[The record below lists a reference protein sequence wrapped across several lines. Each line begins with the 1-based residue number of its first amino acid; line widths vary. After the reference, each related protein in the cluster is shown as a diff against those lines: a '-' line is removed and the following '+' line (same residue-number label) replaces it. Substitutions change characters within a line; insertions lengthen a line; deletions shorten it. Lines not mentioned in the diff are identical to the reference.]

1 MLDRQRTHII
11 IPSELI
17 AEIDT
22 IIGKRGRSHF
32 LVEAARKELGRLRL
46 EQALD
51 QSVGI
56 WKDKDH
62 PELKQGSA
70 KWVSQLRKAEAT
82 RLAPARTRKKR

>member
-11 IPSELI
+11 MPSELI

-22 IIGKRGRSHF
+22 VIGKRGRSHF
-32 LVEAARKELGRLRL
+32 LVEAARKELNRLRL

-51 QSVGI
+51 QSVCI

-62 PELKQGSA
+62 PELRKGSA
-70 KWVSQLRKAEAT
+70 HWVSQLRKAEAA
-82 RLAPARTRKKR
+82 RLEPAKPRKKR